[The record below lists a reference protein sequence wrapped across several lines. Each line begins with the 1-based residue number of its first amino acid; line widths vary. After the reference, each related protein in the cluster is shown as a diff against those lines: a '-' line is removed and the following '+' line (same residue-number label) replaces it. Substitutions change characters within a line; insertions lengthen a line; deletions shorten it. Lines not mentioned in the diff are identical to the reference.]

1 LFQNSG
7 DVAQR
12 DMVSGCDGGILEI
25 LPSLNDPTVYD
36 SMVLLTWG
44 VTWENPGKEAR
55 YQERGFGA
63 HLC

>member
-1 LFQNSG
+1 
-7 DVAQR
+7 
-12 DMVSGCDGGILEI
+12 MVSGSDGEILEI